1 MPLWLSLFSE
11 SRLSSVLLT
20 CLVIVEK
27 LWHEN
32 WLPVSFHIGIQCI
45 FFNWPSPLE
54 GFFPLWH
61 TGLWATLAIFEAD
74 EDNPQAEQNQP
85 AALHA
90 FILLPTHVY

>member
-1 MPLWLSLFSE
+1 MHF
-11 SRLSSVLLT
+11 
-20 CLVIVEK
+20 
-27 LWHEN
+27 
-32 WLPVSFHIGIQCI
+32 

-54 GFFPLWH
+54 GFFPPL
-61 TGLWATLAIFEAD
+61 GYWALGNVNHLEAD